1 MAACLCALGHLPIR
15 RGGGPLRASADR
27 VIDDDLS
34 AEAINRQ
41 LALLEAAARS
51 KGQAMG
57 SGFAYPVTVDEAARW
72 AQGLAER
79 GFQLAPASALVRK

>member
-1 MAACLCALGHLPIR
+1 
-15 RGGGPLRASADR
+15 
-27 VIDDDLS
+27 VVDDDLS

-51 KGQAMG
+51 KGQALG

-72 AQGLAER
+72 AQGLPDR
-79 GFQLAPASALVRK
+79 GFQLAPASALVKK

>member
-1 MAACLCALGHLPIR
+1 
-15 RGGGPLRASADR
+15 LRSSADR

-41 LALLEAAARS
+41 LTLLEAAARS
-51 KGQAMG
+51 KGQALG

-72 AQGLAER
+72 AQGLSDR
-79 GFQLAPASALVRK
+79 GFQLAPASALVKS